1 MFALFDR
8 NPSLL
13 LSLMAVKSETNLVP
27 KSSGGDWQ
35 FSTGGGDEYQ
45 CFSSGQG
52 ECETRMEDVNG
63 NVALG
68 PYQDKIENLAM
79 TLSILATRMGTR
91 ETQADGKPL
100 FVSHFYHEN
109 SGELDTLQGEWNSHL
124 GKATLLT
131 GLELHWMHTAVVT
144 LDRLGMRNTNWE
156 RRSRY
161 GKDYLEWATAL
172 HVHEFGITSKKLGDP
187 LSECTA
193 TQDPLKNCGLDSG
206 GLLAGVRE
214 TCKMLDCSQTV
225 YDYPVTSEQLNKFLD
240 VIQWSY
246 PYSVTEGQSSQRLEW
261 PLIRNA
267 TTTAFNILAKN
278 RAKRDSSFVFFQSSL
293 SHDPCCVFSTH
304 HLPTSF
310 HRYDGKTI
318 SLRYDWRACVAV
330 LRAYLPPHETCA
342 GPTFHGVDHE
352 FYGIF
357 SDESY
362 GDKDEWPLDECFTA
376 GGNID
381 QCSVQRLYSGAT
393 SQLVP
398 SMTKLLLTLFV
409 ARAFFS
415 GLLERH
421 QDQ

>member
-1 MFALFDR
+1 
-8 NPSLL
+8 
-13 LSLMAVKSETNLVP
+13 MAVKSETNLVP

-52 ECETRMEDVNG
+52 ECEARMEDVNG
-63 NVALG
+63 NTALG
-68 PYQDKIENLAM
+68 PYQDKIDNLAM
-79 TLSILATRMGTR
+79 TLSILATRMGTS
-91 ETQADGKPL
+91 ETKADGKPL
-100 FVSHFYHEN
+100 FVSHFYHEQQ
-109 SGELDTLQGEWNSHL
+109 GELNTLQGEWNSHL

-131 GLELHWMHTAVVT
+131 GLELHWTHTAVVT

-214 TCKMLDCSQTV
+214 TCKLLDCSQTV
-225 YDYPVTSEQLNKFLD
+225 YDYPVTLEQLNKFLD

-246 PYSVTEGQSSQRLEW
+246 PYSITEGQSSKPLEW
-261 PLIRNA
+261 YTIRNA
-267 TTTAFNILAKN
+267 TSTAFKMLAKN
-278 RAKRDSSFVFFQSSL
+278 RAQKDSSFVSPLAPHCHCVVCF
-293 SHDPCCVFSTH
+293 SHIPH
-304 HLPTSF
+304 G

-318 SLRYDWRACVAV
+318 SLRYDWRTCVAV
-330 LRAYLPPHETCA
+330 LRAYLPPHETCT

-362 GDKDEWPLDECFTA
+362 GDKDEWPLDDCFTA
-376 GGNID
+376 GGSID
-381 QCSVQRLYSGAT
+381 QCSVQQPYSDAA
-393 SQLVP
+393 QLVP
-398 SMTKLLLTLFV
+398 FVAKLLLTVIV
-409 ARAFFS
+409 AHAFFTS
-415 GLLERH
+415 LLERT

>member
-1 MFALFDR
+1 
-8 NPSLL
+8 
-13 LSLMAVKSETNLVP
+13 MAVKSETNLVP

-45 CFSSGQG
+45 CFSSGLG
-52 ECETRMEDVNG
+52 ECEARMEDVNG

-278 RAKRDSSFVFFQSSL
+278 RAKRDSSFVFLSSL
-293 SHDPCCVFSTH
+293 SHTILVVFFNTSPSDFLSQIRRKNHFSSVRLACLCCSASCISPAARNMCWTH
-304 HLPTSF
+304 IPWCGP
-310 HRYDGKTI
+310 R
-318 SLRYDWRACVAV
+318 V
-330 LRAYLPPHETCA
+330 LRH
-342 GPTFHGVDHE
+342 
-352 FYGIF
+352 
-357 SDESY
+357 
-362 GDKDEWPLDECFTA
+362 
-376 GGNID
+376 
-381 QCSVQRLYSGAT
+381 
-393 SQLVP
+393 
-398 SMTKLLLTLFV
+398 LL
-409 ARAFFS
+409 
-415 GLLERH
+415 
-421 QDQ
+421 